1 MYNPD
6 LRYSLSFSTFCLLRA
21 SSSVGALDK
30 RSGDEHHV
38 IGSFS
43 TDPEEDEFILNEEKL
58 RPVYSQTE
66 DTEIDGDFR
75 PQGIKRNLRD
85 ATSKKCVAPRK
96 ATQYGSTLV
105 CGSECISS
113 VSVCKTC
120 VSQKTYQ

>member
-1 MYNPD
+1 MFIA
-6 LRYSLSFSTFCLLRA
+6 LLTFCLLLA

-43 TDPEEDEFILNEEKL
+43 TNPEVDEIILNKENL

-66 DTEIDGDFR
+66 DTAINDDFR
-75 PQGIKRNLRD
+75 PQGIMCNLRD

-96 ATQYGSTLV
+96 ATKYGSALFY
-105 CGSECISS
+105 GSECICS
-113 VSVCKTC
+113 VSVCKKC
-120 VSQKTYQ
+120 VRRKTNQ